1 MNDNSFAHDKINEL
15 AVKYRT
21 ASPPERKSIKC
32 LFKI

>member
-21 ASPPERKSIKC
+21 ASPPEKSIKC